1 MFVKHPTAQGDGVV
15 NVALPDGSSKELKM
29 VEGII
34 DWPENVPLHNSFKP
48 APEPAALRELK
59 RQEKEDKLRALAA
72 ELGFSIEPAPAEP
85 QKSATKKTE
94 KKAE

>member
-1 MFVKHPTAQGDGVV
+1 MYVKHPTADGDGAV
-15 NVALPDGSSKELKM
+15 NIILPDGSNKELKM

-48 APEPAALRELK
+48 APEPVALKELK
-59 RQEKEDKLRALAA
+59 RQEKEEKMRSLAA
-72 ELGFSIEPAPAEP
+72 ELGFSVAENEEPKKAPV
-85 QKSATKKTE
+85 K

>member
-1 MFVKHPTAQGDGVV
+1 MYVKHPTVDGDGVV
-15 NVALPDGSSKELKM
+15 NVVLPDGSTKELKM

-59 RQEKEDKLRALAA
+59 RQEKEEQMRALAG
-72 ELGFSIEPAPAEP
+72 ELGFSIEEP
-85 QKSATKKTE
+85 KKVPTK